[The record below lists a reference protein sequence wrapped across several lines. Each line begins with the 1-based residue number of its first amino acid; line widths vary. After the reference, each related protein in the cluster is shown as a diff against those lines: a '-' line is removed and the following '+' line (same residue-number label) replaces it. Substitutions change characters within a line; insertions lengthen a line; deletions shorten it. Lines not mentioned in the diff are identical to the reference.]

1 MTVLLTACRWTAL
14 GFTAGGLLSFQHIY
28 HLSNDNAT
36 VVALRLQAMKHYSE
50 SQAALLRSRLEIVDR
65 ARS

>member
-1 MTVLLTACRWTAL
+1 L